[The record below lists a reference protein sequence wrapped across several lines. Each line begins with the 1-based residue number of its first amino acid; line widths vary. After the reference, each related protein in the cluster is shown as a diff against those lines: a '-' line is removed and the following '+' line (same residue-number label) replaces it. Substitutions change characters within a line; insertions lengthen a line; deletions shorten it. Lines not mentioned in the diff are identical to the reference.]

1 MLIIVELCTHSGSGF
16 VPVHGRSIH
25 EFWVRSSEILING
38 IEKLENRGC
47 RIYTHFSP
55 PCTGGSPMQYLQ
67 KNKID
72 ERLAKYWKDFVKL
85 LRSADRIFR
94 ESHTCSLELSRACR
108 YWRTIEMHKFLAR
121 HNLQV
126 CTYFHRCS
134 YQERQT
140 QPLAKHTYRFQF
152 QEPIIAGRYCQ
163 CNQHKPLSN
172 QDLEQE
178 GHYPKAMVL
187 EITCQIARLFNRK
200 P

>member
-1 MLIIVELCTHSGSGF
+1 
-16 VPVHGRSIH
+16 
-25 EFWVRSSEILING
+25 
-38 IEKLENRGC
+38 
-47 RIYTHFSP
+47 
-55 PCTGGSPMQYLQ
+55 
-67 KNKID
+67 
-72 ERLAKYWKDFVKL
+72 
-85 LRSADRIFR
+85 
-94 ESHTCSLELSRACR
+94 
-108 YWRTIEMHKFLAR
+108 MHKFLAR
-121 HNLQV
+121 HNHQV

-200 P
+200 PWPSGRQNFYDNGDLGSSHERMVSHGRQWPCWRICDDVHWCSDDVDLHEESRRLGSCGDKGDGDDRNSDGSMWDYDVHHRSHQLSWACCDDPDRIVLPCSHMWPCSG